1 MRKREDHNKAK
12 TQKITIPNKQNSTA
26 TQIKYHTVQVVCACG
41 NRFTTKAVYKENII
55 KIEICSNCHPF
66 YTKSTSLLDTAGTI
80 DVFKRKFGNL
90 EDFKL

>member
-55 KIEICSNCHPF
+55 KI
-66 YTKSTSLLDTAGTI
+66 
-80 DVFKRKFGNL
+80 
-90 EDFKL
+90 